1 MRNAIANNA
10 NIKVTADI
18 DLSNSTLEIPS
29 NKTVT
34 INLNGHK
41 LDRKLTKR
49 GESRGQVITVR
60 SGATLNLSNG
70 TLKGGWGG
78 DSGGLVNEGGT
89 VNLTNVTI
97 TGGTVIAKAGR
108 NETGCRAIGP
118 GEDSD
123 NYGKLTIGDEMMVS
137 SERNAAASERKNI
150 RTRRW

>member
-49 GESRGQVITVR
+49 GESGGQVITVR

-137 SERNAAASERKNI
+137 SERKAAASERKNI